1 MAKSAGQ
8 TRAAK
13 TARVYQ
19 MLPVIGPSA
28 GLDLRTAPTLMQP
41 DRARTLV
48 NFSLAEPG
56 ALVMRAGYQVW
67 STSSLGAGRIQ
78 GAKRV
83 YLNTAIPNQASTVFT
98 LVGYNGGVYNQTDSG
113 GWLSTTPQLS
123 GLSTGDLHF
132 VNDRD
137 VVAVF
142 DGAST
147 AIQKSTNGVNW
158 TRFGI
163 AKGSTGPTLS
173 TSSTGG
179 LSSGEYALTYTYK
192 DRDQAY
198 ESNAPTESTITLSA
212 SSGAINVVIPNS
224 TDAQVDAIVVYAR
237 KVSAGE
243 TVARKVSSLAQ
254 SGGVSSTLVV
264 TSTSWTTNDE
274 VPTDHNPPPALAFGV
289 VWKNR
294 WWARDASVTN
304 RIRFTQ
310 IFEPQ
315 SWPATY
321 YIDIP
326 FEQGDE
332 VRALYPLGDT
342 LIIFGNTK
350 IFIILGQSSL
360 DFEVR
365 PSLGSEDGALGPRAV
380 AAIEN
385 GVAHAGASGVYVF
398 DGASD
403 RLLSFDIEPGWRDL
417 VENASAS
424 ELGRVAMTYHKRL
437 KELRIAVSR
446 RYPSGAVGEWVLD
459 LNQTRAKQNPA
470 WTSTDRDIAGYI
482 PHEGPEAQTGNRGRM
497 LSWPTSQARLFE
509 EGVGTTG
516 NSSNLTCEYEGPG
529 LTLGPFR
536 ARFIDLRGEYEP
548 HAGTFGV
555 EPMVDGATAGSMSV
569 PMSLSGAIYGTA
581 TYGTSVYAG
590 GVTRRQF
597 YKELPLTAEG
607 RSFVLKAVYTGQE
620 RFRLFSYHVGLVP
633 ETASRS
639 FTE

>member
-1 MAKSAGQ
+1 MAKSQG

-28 GLDLRTAPTLMQP
+28 GLDLRTAPTLMQA

-56 ALVMRAGYQVW
+56 ALVVRSGFQAF
-67 STSSLGAGRIQ
+67 STGTLGSGRMQ

-98 LVGYNGGVYNQTDSG
+98 LAAWNGGVYNATDSG

-123 GLSTGDLHF
+123 GLSTNEIYF

-137 VVAVF
+137 LVVAM
-142 DGAST
+142 DGQST
-147 AIQKSTNGVNW
+147 ALRKSTNGVTW

-163 AKGSTGPTLS
+163 APGSTSPTV
-173 TSSTGG
+173 SSLTTGAM
-179 LSSGEYALTYTYK
+179 SSGEYAFTFTYK

-198 ESNAPTESTITLSA
+198 ESNAPTESTITLTG
-212 SSGAINVVIPNS
+212 SSGSVTVVVPNS

-264 TSTSWTTNDE
+264 TSTTWTTNDE
-274 VPTDHNPPPALAFGV
+274 VPTDHTLPPALAFGV

-294 WWARDASVTN
+294 WWARDATVTN

-315 SWPATY
+315 SWPGTY

-342 LIIFGNTK
+342 LIVFGNTK

-365 PSLGSEDGALGPRAV
+365 PSLGSEDGALGPRSV

-398 DGASD
+398 DGTSD
-403 RLLSFDIEPGWRDL
+403 KLLSFDIEPGWLDL
-417 VENASAS
+417 VSNVSAGA
-424 ELGRVAMTYHKRL
+424 LGRVSLVYHKRL
-437 KELRIAVSR
+437 KELRIAVPR
-446 RYPSGAVGEWVLD
+446 RYPSGAVGEWILD

-482 PHEGPEAQTGNRGRM
+482 PWDGPEAATGDRGRM
-497 LSWPTSQARLFE
+497 LSWPTTTARLME
-509 EGVGTTG
+509 EGVGTSA
-516 NSSNLTCEYEGPG
+516 NSSNLTGEYEGPG

-536 ARFIDLRGEYEP
+536 ARYIDLRGEYEP
-548 HAGTFGV
+548 HTGSFGV
-555 EPMVDGATAGSMSV
+555 EPVVDGVTFGSQSV
-569 PMSLSGAIYGTA
+569 PMTPGGAVYGTA

-590 GVTRRQF
+590 GITRRQF
-597 YKELPLTAEG
+597 YKELPLEAEG

>member
-56 ALVMRAGYQVW
+56 ALVMRSGFQAF
-67 STSSLGAGRIQ
+67 STSSLGTGRIQ

-83 YLNTAIPNQASTVFT
+83 YLNTAIPAQASTVFT
-98 LVGYNGGVYNQTDSG
+98 LVGYGGGVYNASDSG
-113 GWLSTTPQLS
+113 GWLSTTAQLS
-123 GLSTGDLHF
+123 GLSTNELYF

-137 VVAVF
+137 LVAVL

-147 AIQKSTNGVNW
+147 ALRKSTNGVSW

-163 AKGSTGPTLS
+163 APGSTSPTLS
-173 TSSTGG
+173 TGVGAMST
-179 LSSGEYALTYTYK
+179 GEYAFTFTYK

-198 ESNAPTESTITLSA
+198 ESNAPAESTVTLTAAA
-212 SSGAINVVIPNS
+212 SVNVVIPNS
-224 TDAQVDAIVVYAR
+224 TDTQVDAIVVYAR

-254 SGGVSSTLVV
+254 SGGASSTLVV
-264 TSTSWTTNDE
+264 NSTSWTTNDE
-274 VPTDHNPPPALAFGV
+274 VPTDHTLPPALAFGV

-294 WWARDASVTN
+294 WWARDATVTN

-332 VRALYPLGDT
+332 VRAIYPLGDT
-342 LIIFGNTK
+342 LIVFGNTK

-365 PSLGSEDGALGPRAV
+365 PSLGSEDGAFGPRAV

-398 DGASD
+398 DGTSD
-403 RLLSFDIEPGWRDL
+403 KLLSFDIEPGWLDL
-417 VENASAS
+417 VQNASAAA
-424 ELGRVAMTYHKRL
+424 LGRVSLVYHKRL
-437 KELRIAVSR
+437 KELRIAVPR
-446 RYPSGAVGEWVLD
+446 RYPSGSVGEWVLD

-470 WTSTDRDIAGYI
+470 WTSTDRDIAGYV
-482 PHEGPEAQTGNRGRM
+482 PWDGPEAQSGDRGRM
-497 LSWPTSQARLFE
+497 LSWPTTGARLNE
-509 EGVGTTG
+509 EGVGYSA
-516 NSSNLTCEYEGPG
+516 NSSNLTGEYEGPG

-536 ARFIDLRGEYEP
+536 ARYIDLRGEYEP
-548 HAGTFGV
+548 HTGTFGV
-555 EPMVDGATAGSMSV
+555 EPVVDGVTAGSMSV
-569 PMSLSGAIYGTA
+569 PMTPGGTVYGTG

-590 GVTRRQF
+590 GITRRQF
-597 YKELPLTAEG
+597 YKELPLSAEG

-620 RFRLFSYHVGLVP
+620 RFRLFSYHVGMVP